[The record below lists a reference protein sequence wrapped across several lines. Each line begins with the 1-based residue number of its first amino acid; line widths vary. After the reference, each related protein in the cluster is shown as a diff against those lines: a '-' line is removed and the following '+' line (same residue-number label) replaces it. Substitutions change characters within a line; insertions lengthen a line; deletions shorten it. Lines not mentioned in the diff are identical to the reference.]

1 MNLFWKGKKVII
13 TGGAGFVGSF
23 VTEKLVRLGAS
34 VTVMGRSDKPR
45 FLPRECRYFR
55 GDCTDKTIAVKA
67 CRKQDIVL
75 NLAAKV
81 AGIGYNRSHQAEM
94 FRENIAVPLS
104 MLEAARIC
112 GNDRFL
118 TVSSACVYPH
128 DAVIPTPETEGSRD
142 EPESTN
148 GGYAWAKRM
157 SETISGYFARE
168 YGMKIGIVRPYNAYG
183 PRDHFGNDSHVIPDL
198 IRRVIAGEDPLLV
211 WGSGKQTRSFLY
223 VQDLA
228 EGMIAA
234 IEKYPV
240 PDPVNLGSDEEVSVK
255 DLVNMIMEISGSK
268 AKVIYDKT
276 KPDGS
281 PRRKSDNTKAK
292 KLLEFRAK
300 TSLQEGLD
308 NTIKWYL
315 SNIK

>member
-1 MNLFWKGKKVII
+1 
-13 TGGAGFVGSF
+13 
-23 VTEKLVRLGAS
+23 
-34 VTVMGRSDKPR
+34 
-45 FLPRECRYFR
+45 
-55 GDCTDKTIAVKA
+55 
-67 CRKQDIVL
+67 
-75 NLAAKV
+75 
-81 AGIGYNRSHQAEM
+81 
-94 FRENIAVPLS
+94 
-104 MLEAARIC
+104 
-112 GNDRFL
+112 
-118 TVSSACVYPH
+118 
-128 DAVIPTPETEGSRD
+128 
-142 EPESTN
+142 
-148 GGYAWAKRM
+148 
-157 SETISGYFARE
+157 
-168 YGMKIGIVRPYNAYG
+168 MKIGIVRPYNAYG